1 MTAPINQHLRR
12 LAAGL
17 ASAALSL
24 AAHAQEVGV
33 TDKEILIGEVL
44 MLSGPAAFIGKSAF
58 VGSKLAAAEINAA
71 GGVLGRQLKVLYEDD
86 GYVPARS
93 VSAVRKLIDVDKVF
107 AITGTTGG
115 SGVTAIMPVIEQ
127 AGIPTIVHVAPN
139 AAVLNPRKPTVFMIG
154 PDYDVAA
161 YEGLRYLVEKQNRK
175 GARFAVLY
183 QNDDYGKG
191 VLRGFQKAVREL
203 GLNAVAEVP
212 YQRGAKDFS
221 AEALKLKEAGA
232 DVLYLGTT
240 VTEPGG
246 ILSETRRLGMEMTV
260 LGNWAAGLSATIRL
274 AGPAGYD
281 YFFNDYYAALN
292 DPAGQRI
299 VQSAQKHLSRDEQSS
314 LSRYSISGYVGIYTM
329 AEAIK
334 RCANRVTRACVTEQL
349 GRLKD
354 FDTGGLSGPISL
366 NNPQGHA
373 VPALKMFQVNAKDGS
388 LRAVT
393 DFMPYAGSR

>member
-1 MTAPINQHLRR
+1 MTATGKSR
-12 LAAGL
+12 LSQAL
-17 ASAALSL
+17 MDLSL
-24 AAHAQEVGV
+24 AVLAHSAQAQDSGI

-44 MLSGPAAFIGKSAF
+44 MLSGPAAFIGKSTQ

-86 GYVPARS
+86 GYVPSRS
-93 VSAVRKLIDVDKVF
+93 VSSVRKLIDVDKVF

-127 AGIPTIVHVAPN
+127 ASVPTIVHVAPN

-161 YEGLRYLVEKQNRK
+161 YEGLRYLAEKQGKK
-175 GARFAVLY
+175 GAKFAVLY
-183 QNDDYGKG
+183 QNDDYGRG
-191 VLRGFQKAVREL
+191 VLRGFQKAVKEL

-212 YQRGAKDFS
+212 YQRGARDFS
-221 AEALKLKEAGA
+221 AEALRLQQAGA
-232 DVLYLGTT
+232 EVLYLGTT

-246 ILSETRRLGMEMTV
+246 ILTETRRLGMDMTV
-260 LGNWAAGLSATIRL
+260 IGNWAAGLSATIRL
-274 AGPAGYD
+274 AAPAGYD

-292 DPAGQRI
+292 DPAGKRL
-299 VQSAQKHLSRDEQSS
+299 VESAQKHLSADEQAS
-314 LSRYSISGYVGIYTM
+314 LSRYSISGYVGIRVM

-334 RCANRVTRACVTEQL
+334 RCDKRLTRACVTEQL
-349 GRLKD
+349 GKLKD
-354 FDTGGLSGPISL
+354 FATGGLSGPISL
-366 NNPQGHA
+366 DNPQGHA
-373 VPALKMFQVNAKDGS
+373 VPPLKMFQVNAKDGS

-393 DFMPYAGSR
+393 DFMPYTSR